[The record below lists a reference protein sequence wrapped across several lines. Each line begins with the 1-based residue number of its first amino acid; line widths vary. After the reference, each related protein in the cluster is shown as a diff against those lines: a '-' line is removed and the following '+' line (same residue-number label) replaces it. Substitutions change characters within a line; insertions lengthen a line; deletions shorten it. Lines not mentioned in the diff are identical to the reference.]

1 MYDDLIK
8 QLRETPSRSKRE
20 LLDKAADAIEE
31 LENQLSAAVADL
43 GKLIGDVEEIRRGYL
58 IVDGDMDDALSELC
72 AGYCSSSG
80 KMCYKEGSNF
90 RCENFRWRG
99 PKKEG

>member
-31 LENQLSAAVADL
+31 LEQKFNSLLADTKQLAD
-43 GKLIGDVEEIRRGYL
+43 
-58 IVDGDMDDALSELC
+58 DMDECRICAHDATAVLC
-72 AGYCSSSG
+72 VAWHLDCRTCTSDCVCKDCDRGE
-80 KMCYKEGSNF
+80 KWE
-90 RCENFRWRG
+90 WRG
-99 PKKEG
+99 RKKEG